1 MIYAD
6 QLLRFLEEEYQ
17 EYYSVEEHSADFLR
31 IAINK
36 ENLKVEIT
44 FDVIKQTIE
53 LNTFTG
59 KTAVFNSLE
68 VLETNLAAYFF
79 FELQFKP
86 QSKLILDKVMKEYRP
101 NEEYKVRG
109 IEGNATSALK
119 LLTSTDIS
127 IVYSD
132 NVYKAQD
139 AENTLGV
146 YRIDASGNIISVPT
160 LSGYVNKIYSLYATS
175 DTVSIIRLDDKTF
188 QFNYSSGFSIEVE
201 IIIEDNYQ
209 YNVVAIKDDYEGPTG
224 VLTLDNVFDLE
235 SLANLYKKVKS
246 PNLKVENIT
255 EAYDMKAVEIN
266 VQAEDKKL
274 SSLDVEPDKVADA
287 NLEKPEVI
295 RLVRILSKE
304 GKLLYIRYVCT
315 DAMYDVEATGNTL
328 DIIEEEQQ
336 FIHKGVL
343 VTPSELSN
351 RRAAQ
356 KVSDKAFINMLVN
369 SFYS

>member
-1 MIYAD
+1 MIYPD
-6 QLLRFLEEEYQ
+6 QLLSFLEEVYQ
-17 EYYSVEEHSADFLR
+17 GYYSVEEHSADFLR

-44 FDVIKQTIE
+44 FDVIKQIIE

-160 LSGYVNKIYSLYATS
+160 LSGYVNKIYNLYATS

-188 QFNYSSGFSIEVE
+188 QFKYSSGFSIEVE

-209 YNVVAIKDDYEGPTG
+209 YNVVAIKDDYKGPTG
-224 VLTLDNVFDLE
+224 VLALDNVFDLE
-235 SLANLYKKVKS
+235 SLANLY
-246 PNLKVENIT
+246 LKVENIT

-266 VQAEDKKL
+266 VQAKDKKL

-304 GKLLYIRYVCT
+304 GKLLYIRYVCA

-336 FIHKGVL
+336 VVHKGVL

-351 RRAAQ
+351 HRVAQ